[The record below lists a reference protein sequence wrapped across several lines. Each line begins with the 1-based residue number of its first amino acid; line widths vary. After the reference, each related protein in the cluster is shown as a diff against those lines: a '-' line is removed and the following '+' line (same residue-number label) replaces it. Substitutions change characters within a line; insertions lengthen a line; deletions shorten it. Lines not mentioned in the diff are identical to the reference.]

1 MCYSIIVTLILLLF
15 TSCKKASDD
24 LTIGLTGEYIG
35 NIQSTTLGKMDD
47 YVIRV
52 TKVDDDI
59 VAISPK
65 SGIEFMWF
73 ETKLVRQDTNVVHTN
88 THAITQGS
96 YASFSNR
103 HSVSS
108 VSMQTSGFGGRVAFL
123 GEKQ

>member
-1 MCYSIIVTLILLLF
+1 MRYSIIVTLILLLF

-35 NIQSTTLGKMDD
+35 NIRSTTLGEMDG

-73 ETKLVRQDTNVVHTN
+73 ETKLERQDSNIIVTNSQT
-88 THAITQGS
+88 ITQGS
-96 YASFSNR
+96 YAAFVNRQSF
-103 HSVSS
+103 SS
-108 VSMQTSGFGGRVAFL
+108 VSMQTSGFGGRVYFL